1 LIFKCYHKVWLEK
14 KQIVEETNGMIQ
26 EPVSE
31 SIASAP
37 KRTLIQEI
45 EEMKASGLVGT
56 PEFTDKMR
64 KLEVMLGVSEIS
76 PFGTNELEIFEQN
89 LAEMSL
95 SDMQKLALKI
105 GTNPYH
111 EKPVLKK
118 SLIREFTAYTRNS
131 RRNIMPTAVQSFVI
145 DHNNPK
151 HKELLKLLNN

>member
-1 LIFKCYHKVWLEK
+1 MARK
-14 KQIVEETNGMIQ
+14 KQITEEANGMIQ
-26 EPVSE
+26 ENLSE
-31 SIASAP
+31 STASVP
-37 KRTLIQEI
+37 KKTLIQEI

-56 PEFTDKMR
+56 PDFTDKMR
-64 KLEVMLGVSEIS
+64 QLEVMLGVSQIS

>member
-1 LIFKCYHKVWLEK
+1 MARK
-14 KQIVEETNGMIQ
+14 KQITEEANGMIQ
-26 EPVSE
+26 ENLSE
-31 SIASAP
+31 STASVP
-37 KRTLIQEI
+37 KKTLIQEI

-64 KLEVMLGVSEIS
+64 QLEVMLGVSQIS

-95 SDMQKLALKI
+95 VDMQKLAIKV

-111 EKPVLKK
+111 EKPILKK
-118 SLIREFTAYTRNS
+118 GLIREFSAYTRNS

>member
-1 LIFKCYHKVWLEK
+1 MHEK
-14 KQIVEETNGMIQ
+14 ITEEANGMIH
-26 EPVSE
+26 ETVSE
-31 SIASAP
+31 STASIP
-37 KRTLIQEI
+37 KKTLIQEI
-45 EEMKASGLVGT
+45 EEMKASGSVRT

-64 KLEVMLGVSEIS
+64 ELEVMLGVSQIS

-111 EKPVLKK
+111 EKPILKK

-131 RRNIMPTAVQSFVI
+131 RRNIMPSAVQSFVI

-151 HKELLKLLNN
+151 HKQLLKLLDN

>member
-1 LIFKCYHKVWLEK
+1 MARK

-105 GTNPYH
+105 GTNPYY
-111 EKPVLKK
+111 EKPLLKK

>member
-1 LIFKCYHKVWLEK
+1 MHEK
-14 KQIVEETNGMIQ
+14 ITEEANGMIQ
-26 EPVSE
+26 EEISE
-31 SIASAP
+31 SIANTG
-37 KRTLIQEI
+37 KKTLIQEI

-64 KLEVMLGVSEIS
+64 ELEVLLGVSQIS

-105 GTNPYH
+105 GTNPYY
-111 EKPVLKK
+111 EKPILKK

-131 RRNIMPTAVQSFVI
+131 RRNTMPNPVQSFVI
-145 DHNNPK
+145 DPENPK
-151 HKELLKLLNN
+151 HKQLLKLLNN